1 MINLVKATESALV
14 FRGRKLSVSAQAY
27 QMVTLRVAAW
37 SCFEHHVR
45 ITCSDAILGGA
56 QAITRIA
63 D

>member
-27 QMVTLRVAAW
+27 QMVTLLVA
-37 SCFEHHVR
+37 HVR

-56 QAITRIA
+56 QAITRIT